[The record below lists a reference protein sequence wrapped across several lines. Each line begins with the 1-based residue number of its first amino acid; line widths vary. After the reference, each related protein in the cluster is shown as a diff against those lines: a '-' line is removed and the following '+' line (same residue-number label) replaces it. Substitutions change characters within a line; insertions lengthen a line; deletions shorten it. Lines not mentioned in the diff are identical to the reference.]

1 VGIIGLSNS
10 ITHQLFS
17 YLTPFILLLNLLFLL
32 IFHSTKFSVNEILV
46 YSTLF
51 FFGYF
56 IEVIGVNTGL
66 VFGEYS
72 YSYGLGIK
80 IWNTPLM
87 IGINWLLLSYIAN
100 SFTLKIPYSFL
111 RIIIAAFIMVFYDFI
126 LEQTAGFLNL
136 WFWSGNEIPIQNYVA
151 WFVIALLFQ
160 FSFVWADIK
169 TNNLMAKPILIIQ
182 FLFFSILYFLHTFV
196 L

>member
-1 VGIIGLSNS
+1 
-10 ITHQLFS
+10 
-17 YLTPFILLLNLLFLL
+17 
-32 IFHSTKFSVNEILV
+32 
-46 YSTLF
+46 
-51 FFGYF
+51 
-56 IEVIGVNTGL
+56 
-66 VFGEYS
+66 
-72 YSYGLGIK
+72 
-80 IWNTPLM
+80 
-87 IGINWLLLSYIAN
+87 
-100 SFTLKIPYSFL
+100 
-111 RIIIAAFIMVFYDFI
+111 MVFYDFI